1 MTHPRLFLTWLIGLF
16 LLMPAIASAQGYR
29 IQAGD
34 ILRVEV
40 IEDETLNRT
49 VLVDPR
55 GRINFPFVGSIR
67 AAGQTVNAVQATL
80 TRQLTPNFAE
90 PPSVFVA
97 LEQLAPEDLP
107 IETEPEVISV
117 YMLGEVERAGKVEME
132 PGTTLLQAFA
142 EMGGFSS
149 FAATKRVQ
157 LRRQD
162 PKTGVET
169 VIPLN
174 YDAMLQGQTANATLE
189 LRDGDVIV
197 VPTRRLFE

>member
-16 LLMPAIASAQGYR
+16 LLMPAIAPAQGYR

-107 IETEPEVISV
+107 REPEVISV

-142 EMGGFSS
+142 EMGGFSN

-174 YDAMLQGQTANATLE
+174 YDAMLQGQTTNATLE

>member
-16 LLMPAIASAQGYR
+16 LLLPAIASAQGYR

-107 IETEPEVISV
+107 REPEVISV

-142 EMGGFSS
+142 EMGGFSN

-174 YDAMLQGQTANATLE
+174 YDAMLQGQTTNATLE

>member
-16 LLMPAIASAQGYR
+16 LLMPAIAPAQGYR

-80 TRQLTPNFAE
+80 TRQLAPNFTE

-97 LEQLAPEDLP
+97 LEQLAPEDVP

>member
-16 LLMPAIASAQGYR
+16 LLMPAIAPAQGYR

-80 TRQLTPNFAE
+80 TRQLAPNFTE

-97 LEQLAPEDLP
+97 LEQLAPEDIP

-189 LRDGDVIV
+189 LQDGDVIV